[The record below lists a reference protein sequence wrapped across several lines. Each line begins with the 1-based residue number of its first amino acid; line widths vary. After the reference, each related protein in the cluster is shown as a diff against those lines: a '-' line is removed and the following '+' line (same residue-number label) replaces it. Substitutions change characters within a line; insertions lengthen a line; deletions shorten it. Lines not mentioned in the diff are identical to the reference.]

1 MKLIVGL
8 GNPGI
13 KYKKTRHNIGFMII
27 DYYSKKNNLK
37 LKEKFNG
44 LYCETKINEEKVILL
59 KPKSYMNNSGD
70 VVKKYVDYYNIE
82 TKNILVFY
90 DDITFEVGTF
100 KIKKDGSSAGHNG
113 INDIILKLA
122 TKDIQRVRIG
132 AGKNNINL
140 VNYVLGKIPKK
151 DMCKINGIIP
161 ILSQIIDDFM
171 VLNIEQLMQKYNKK
185 EKNENSNIQ

>member
-27 DYYSKKNNLK
+27 DYYSKKNK
-37 LKEKFNG
+37 LNFKEKFSG

-82 TKNILVFY
+82 IKNILVFY
-90 DDITFEVGTF
+90 DDITFEAGTF
-100 KIKKDGSSAGHNG
+100 RIKKDGSSAGHNG
-113 INDIILKLA
+113 ISDIILKLA

-132 AGKNNINL
+132 TGKNNINL
-140 VNYVLGKIPKK
+140 VNYVLGKIPQK
-151 DMCKINGIIP
+151 DMCKINDIIP

-185 EKNENSNIQ
+185 EINENSNI